1 MENLFLILVLIVG
14 IVILAIPQSLTK
26 TIKKA
31 MPVLLLLVAV
41 FGIGFFAKIEN
52 RREVQIIASN
62 TQNEKAKG
70 NEIFLKE
77 VIVNGESRKPS
88 EVFSKGWIEKDD
100 GLLWRSYDKIDG
112 MKDSIHANLQNED
125 DIVLVFKQ
133 NKWQGIAKIISVQ
146 DSQEF
151 DGYANSESDTWVKV
165 KVKIY
170 DENGLL
176 VKYPFLKGFVSII
189 GDN

>member
-146 DSQEF
+146 DSREF

-165 KVKIY
+165 EVKIY